1 MHELFSDNIHFATPS
16 WLVFLSIHKKTEG
29 PRANNGCASA
39 FFNTRL
45 SKSGD
50 LMAWCHNSKGS
61 VTPTRLQ
68 LRKLTALKQ
77 KKTEER
83 A

>member
-29 PRANNGCASA
+29 PRANNGCATA
-39 FFNTRL
+39 FFNTGL
-45 SKSGD
+45 SKSG
-50 LMAWCHNSKGS
+50 HNSKGS

-68 LRKLTALKQ
+68 LRKLTAFKQ
-77 KKTEER
+77 NR
-83 A
+83 